1 MEVVL
6 IVMALLAVVFIVKGV
21 CIIPQQSA
29 YVIERLGKFNRVLH
43 AGISYI
49 IPFVDR
55 KAYVHTLKEQAL
67 DIPEQICITRDNVQV
82 GVDGVIFIQVF
93 DPQMASYGISNYV
106 FSIVQLAQTTMRSEV
121 GKIDLDKTFEER
133 TTINSAIV
141 SAINDASRTWGVKI
155 LRYEI
160 KNIRPPENVLN
171 AMEKQMQAER
181 EKRAVI
187 LQSEGEKQSAVN
199 VAEGQKQKVVLES
212 EAVRQKQINEATGQ
226 AEAIRAI
233 ASATAD
239 GLKAVAGA
247 VQTEGGMEAVQLRVA
262 EKLVEQFGHLAKQGN
277 TLILPANFGDISSLI
292 ATAMS
297 VVKQTKLIVMVGP
310 AHHDTC
316 WSSLVVRLPITHRP

>member
-1 MEVVL
+1 MDYFF
-6 IVMALLAVVFIVKGV
+6 IGLAIFVFFIIVKGV
-21 CIIPQQSA
+21 RIVPQQSA
-29 YVIERLGKFNRVLH
+29 YVVERLGKFNGVLN

-49 IPFVDR
+49 FPFMDR
-55 KAYVHTLKEQAL
+55 VAYIHTLKEQTI

-93 DPQMASYGISNYV
+93 DPKMASYGISNYL
-106 FSIVQLAQTTMRSEV
+106 FSITQLAQTTMRSEM

-133 TTINSAIV
+133 TLINSAIV
-141 SAINDASRTWGVKI
+141 NAINDASRTWGVKI

-160 KNIRPPENVLN
+160 KNIVPPETVLK

-181 EKRAVI
+181 EKRAII
-187 LQSEGEKQSAVN
+187 LQSEGVKQSAVN

-212 EAVRQKQINEATGQ
+212 EATLQKQINEATGQ
-226 AEAIRAI
+226 AEAIRAV
-233 ASATAD
+233 ANATAD

-247 VQTEGGMEAVQLRVA
+247 VQVEGGMEAVQLRVA

-297 VVKQTKLIVMVGP
+297 IVKQTK
-310 AHHDTC
+310 
-316 WSSLVVRLPITHRP
+316 

>member
-1 MEVVL
+1 V
-6 IVMALLAVVFIVKGV
+6 IIIAKGV
-21 CIIPQQSA
+21 CIVPQQSA
-29 YVIERLGKFNRVLH
+29 YVVERLGKFDRVLN

-49 IPFVDR
+49 IPFIDR
-55 KAYVHTLKEQAL
+55 KAYVHTLKEQAM

-93 DPQMASYGISNYV
+93 DPQMASYGISNYM
-106 FSIVQLAQTTMRSEV
+106 FSIIQLAQTTMRSEV

-297 VVKQTKLIVMVGP
+297 VVKQTK
-310 AHHDTC
+310 
-316 WSSLVVRLPITHRP
+316 

>member
-1 MEVVL
+1 MEVFL
-6 IVMALLAVVFIVKGV
+6 IVLALLAVVIIVKGV

-29 YVIERLGKFNRVLH
+29 YVVERLGKFNRTLH
-43 AGISYI
+43 AGITYI

-55 KAYVHTLKEQAL
+55 IAYRHTLKEQAM

-93 DPQMASYGISNYV
+93 DPQMASYGIGNYV
-106 FSIVQLAQTTMRSEV
+106 FAIIQLAQTTMRSEV

-141 SAINDASRTWGVKI
+141 NAINDASRTWGVKI

-233 ASATAD
+233 AGATAD

-247 VQTEGGMEAVQLRVA
+247 VQAQGGMEAVQLRVA

-292 ATAMS
+292 ATSMS
-297 VVKQTKLIVMVGP
+297 VVKQTK
-310 AHHDTC
+310 
-316 WSSLVVRLPITHRP
+316 

>member
-1 MEVVL
+1 MEIVLIVLAILAVVL
-6 IVMALLAVVFIVKGV
+6 IIKGV

-29 YVIERLGKFNRVLH
+29 YVIERLGKFNRVLQ

-49 IPFVDR
+49 VPFVDR
-55 KAYVHTLKEQAL
+55 VAYRHTLKEQAL
-67 DIPEQICITRDNVQV
+67 DIPEQVCITRDNVQV

-133 TTINSAIV
+133 TAINSAIV
-141 SAINDASRTWGVKI
+141 SAINDAARTWGVKI

-160 KNIRPPENVLN
+160 KNIRPPESVLM

-181 EKRAVI
+181 EKRAII
-187 LQSEGEKQSAVN
+187 LQSEGQKQSAIN

-212 EAVRQKQINEATGQ
+212 EAARQKQINEANGQ
-226 AEAIRAI
+226 AEAIRAV

-239 GLKAVAGA
+239 GLKAVASA
-247 VQTEGGMEAVQLRVA
+247 VQAQGGLEAVQLRVA
-262 EKLVEQFGHLAKQGN
+262 EKFVEQFGHLAKQGN
-277 TLILPANFGDISSLI
+277 TLILPANFGDLSSLI
-292 ATAMS
+292 GAAMS
-297 VVKQTKLIVMVGP
+297 VIKQTK
-310 AHHDTC
+310 
-316 WSSLVVRLPITHRP
+316 

>member
-6 IVMALLAVVFIVKGV
+6 IVLALLAVVIIVKGV

-29 YVIERLGKFNRVLH
+29 NVIERLGKFDRVLH

-49 IPFVDR
+49 IPFIDR
-55 KAYVHTLKEQAL
+55 VAYRHTLKEQAM

-160 KNIRPPENVLN
+160 KNIRPPDNVLN

-233 ASATAD
+233 ANATAD

-247 VQTEGGMEAVQLRVA
+247 VQAQGGMEAVQLRVA

-277 TLILPANFGDISSLI
+277 TLILPANFGDISTLI

-297 VVKQTKLIVMVGP
+297 VVKQTK
-310 AHHDTC
+310 
-316 WSSLVVRLPITHRP
+316 

>member
-1 MEVVL
+1 MEMVL
-6 IVMALLAVVFIVKGV
+6 IVLAVLAVIIIVKGV

-29 YVIERLGKFNRVLH
+29 YVIERLGKFDRVLH

-49 IPFVDR
+49 IPFIDR
-55 KAYVHTLKEQAL
+55 IAYRHTLKEQAM
-67 DIPEQICITRDNVQV
+67 DIPEQVCITRDNVQV

-141 SAINDASRTWGVKI
+141 NAINDASRTWGVKI

-160 KNIRPPENVLN
+160 KNIRPPDNVLN

-233 ASATAD
+233 ANATAD

-247 VQTEGGMEAVQLRVA
+247 VQTQGGMEAVQLRVA

-297 VVKQTKLIVMVGP
+297 VVKQTK
-310 AHHDTC
+310 
-316 WSSLVVRLPITHRP
+316 

>member
-1 MEVVL
+1 MEIVL
-6 IVMALLAVVFIVKGV
+6 IVVALLAVVFIVKGV

-55 KAYVHTLKEQAL
+55 IAYRHTLKEQAM

-141 SAINDASRTWGVKI
+141 EAINDASRTWGVKI

-297 VVKQTKLIVMVGP
+297 VVKQTK
-310 AHHDTC
+310 
-316 WSSLVVRLPITHRP
+316 

>member
-6 IVMALLAVVFIVKGV
+6 FVLAMLAVIIIVKGV
-21 CIIPQQSA
+21 CIVPQQSA
-29 YVIERLGKFNRVLH
+29 NVIERLGKFDRVLH

-55 KAYVHTLKEQAL
+55 IAYRHTLKEQAM

-141 SAINDASRTWGVKI
+141 NAINDASRTWGVKI

-160 KNIRPPENVLN
+160 KNIRPPDNVLN

-187 LQSEGEKQSAVN
+187 LESEGQKQSAVN

-233 ASATAD
+233 AGATAD

-247 VQTEGGMEAVQLRVA
+247 VQAQGGMEAVQLRVA

-277 TLILPANFGDISSLI
+277 TLILPANFGDISTLI

-297 VVKQTKLIVMVGP
+297 VVKQTK
-310 AHHDTC
+310 
-316 WSSLVVRLPITHRP
+316 